1 MKKGCF
7 LLFLAA
13 LQIIILGCGTFRPND
28 FSGKTRPADA
38 FLNRKVAIEYP
49 SFQKYTKCPLDEFI
63 KGMKSGKW
71 MKMSDAQWLYN
82 MKNEKYDIY
91 VLFVEHP
98 LLQEAVMFQRVIING
113 KDVSVEGL
121 VTLFNFTL
129 SEVDRDIM
137 KSNDVSTDGLL
148 TLFNANSPEAKKTL
162 QEKSTSQTVLKATEE
177 KPVLLK
183 EAPKTPAV
191 ISVAKET
198 PVLETPMQKMPPSVT
213 ESVQPVISATPAITT
228 TTAPAVATPLISK
241 VTTPKVI
248 QKIKVIGNRD
258 SKRYHLPGMKYYKLV
273 KAYHRIVFE
282 SEEDAIKAGY
292 HKAPR

>member
-7 LLFLAA
+7 FLFLAA
-13 LQIIILGCGTFRPND
+13 LQIIILGCGALRPND
-28 FSGKTRPADA
+28 FSSKTLPADD

-49 SFQKYTKCPLDEFI
+49 SFQKYTKCPLDEFM

-82 MKNEKYDIY
+82 MKNEKYDIC
-91 VLFVEHP
+91 VLFVKHP

-137 KSNDVSTDGLL
+137 KNNDVSTDGLL
-148 TLFNANSPEAKKTL
+148 TLFNANSPEAKKAL
-162 QEKSTSQTVLKATEE
+162 QEKSTSQAVLKATEE
-177 KPVLLK
+177 KTVSLK
-183 EAPKTPAV
+183 EPPKTPAV

-198 PVLETPMQKMPPSVT
+198 PVLGAPVQKMPPSVA
-213 ESVQPVISATPAITT
+213 ESVQPVIAATPSMTT
-228 TTAPAVATPLISK
+228 TTPAMATPLISK
-241 VTTPKVI
+241 ETPPKVI

-273 KAYHRIVFE
+273 KAYHRIDFE

>member
-7 LLFLAA
+7 LLFLAS
-13 LQIIILGCGTFRPND
+13 LQIIILGCGALRPND

-113 KDVSVEGL
+113 KDVSAEGL

-137 KSNDVSTDGLL
+137 KNNDVSTDGLL
-148 TLFNANSPEAKKTL
+148 TLFNSNSPEAKKIL
-162 QEKSTSQTVLKATEE
+162 QDKSTSQTVLKATEE
-177 KPVLLK
+177 KPASLT
-183 EAPKTPAV
+183 EAPKAPSV
-191 ISVAKET
+191 ISVAKEI
-198 PVLETPMQKMPPSVT
+198 PVLETPVQKMPPSVA
-213 ESVQPVISATPAITT
+213 ESVKPVISATPAMTT
-228 TTAPAVATPLISK
+228 TTSVATPLISK
-241 VTTPKVI
+241 ETPPKVI

-273 KAYHRIVFE
+273 KAYHRIDFE